1 MTQRSVP
8 IRRTVAVAA
17 LALPTALIV
26 VSAIMW
32 RGELLDAVGTHW
44 STPGPADRS
53 TPTATFFA
61 SWCSVSAVATVLGA
75 TVAIAFR
82 NAKLVISIALL
93 ISGGLS
99 GIAAAQ
105 WLISTGLTLQ
115 AGDARRAVL
124 GAWIL
129 VHLAA
134 WSYGV
139 IPMLIWPRPQRD
151 G

>member
-1 MTQRSVP
+1 M
-8 IRRTVAVAA
+8 
-17 LALPTALIV
+17 ALIV

-32 RGELLDAVGTHW
+32 REELPEAIGTHW

-53 TPTATFFA
+53 TPTAAFFA
-61 SWCSVSAVATVLGA
+61 SWCSVSSIVTVLGA
-75 TVAIAFR
+75 TVAMAVR
-82 NAKLVISIALL
+82 NANLVASIALL
-93 ISGGLS
+93 FSGGLS
-99 GIAAAQ
+99 GVAAAQ

>member
-1 MTQRSVP
+1 M
-8 IRRTVAVAA
+8 
-17 LALPTALIV
+17 ALIV
-26 VSAIMW
+26 VSHTIW
-32 RGELLDAVGTHW
+32 RGELPDAVGTHW

-82 NAKLVISIALL
+82 NAKLVTSIALL

>member
-1 MTQRSVP
+1 MSGHAVAV
-8 IRRTVAVAA
+8 RRTAAITA
-17 LALPTALIV
+17 LATPIASVLGSALV
-26 VSAIMW
+26 W
-32 RGELLDAVGTHW
+32 HGELPQVIGTHW
-44 STPGPADRS
+44 SQPGPADRS
-53 TPTATFFA
+53 TPTAAFFA
-61 SWCSVSAVATVLGA
+61 TWCSVSAGATVLGA
-75 TVAIAFR
+75 TLA
-82 NAKLVISIALL
+82 LVLRKTVSAASTALL
-93 ISGGLS
+93 VSGGVS
-99 GIAAAQ
+99 AVSAAQ